1 MREAWING
9 LTERMGTTE
18 VLVARVKGQRKREVV
33 SLSLLRAVDEQ
44 HQRAENER
52 GMNLVRDESGHWLWA
67 PGMVKV
73 SEGHGDGR
81 ETIVT

>member
-52 GMNLVRDESGHWLWA
+52 GMN
-67 PGMVKV
+67 
-73 SEGHGDGR
+73 
-81 ETIVT
+81 